1 MENEKNIILN
11 IDDIRN
17 TLLLLKNSESKKFIN
32 LAGNVFSINHILTC
46 FNVETY
52 VKHSFEIFDE
62 CSFKFSYDDGNVK
75 SIFNVSCYLED
86 DTSYGFLKTSTFMD
100 YDQLCM
106 LTSKVLDMIS
116 KSSHSEFNI
125 GSLSNDL
132 YNEALIFVTS
142 GINKEECK
150 QIKDDFESKFKV
162 YQEKQ
167 NEKNSEIKMLMKK
180 LYNEITKLKNK

>member
-1 MENEKNIILN
+1 MENEKNLVLD
-11 IDDIRN
+11 IDDIKN
-17 TLLLLKNSESKKFIN
+17 ALNLLKKSQTKKFIN
-32 LAGNVFSINHILTC
+32 LGGNIFSVDHILTC
-46 FNVETY
+46 FNVDKFIKNHFE
-52 VKHSFEIFDE
+52 SFDNYF
-62 CSFKFSYDDGNVK
+62 FKFSYDDGNVK
-75 SIFNVSCYLED
+75 SIFNVICNLED

-106 LTSKVLDMIS
+106 LVSKVIETVS
-116 KSSHSEFNI
+116 KSGEFNI

-150 QIKDDFESKFKV
+150 QIKDDFESKFKI

-167 NEKNSEIKMLMKK
+167 NEKNKEIKLYIKK
-180 LYNEITKLKNK
+180 LYDEIIKLKNR